1 MAARSIRI
9 DHIVLWPILLGLAYF
24 CFASLSLHLTRGVDG
39 VATIWPASGILLSAL
54 LLSPPKRWPAF
65 MIAAGVASFT
75 ANMDAG
81 AAWPRA
87 LGFSIVNVGESVLA
101 TCLLRRQRP
110 IDLSFADP
118 ASVGRFC
125 LAAMIAST
133 VSATLAN
140 MMSPVS
146 SSAVF
151 LSWLTTV
158 ALGMMIVTP
167 VVLTGA
173 NILMQR
179 PATPPMRVMTEGGLI
194 LTGVA
199 VLSIGVFAQS
209 TYPLLTLPMLG
220 VLAATYRLGP
230 HGATVSVLLIAI
242 IGSVATGYGLG
253 PVTFVDGVG
262 RAVLFFQFYLLT
274 LLGSALPLAALL
286 ATRERMMARI
296 GRDKRLLEMAERAA
310 HVGHWRFAADDGS
323 MLWSAEVFRMH
334 GLDEDGE
341 ALSYQDTLRL
351 FHPDD
356 QPRMSNAVDQ
366 LMTTG
371 EPFDLDARI
380 MRRDGTIRDVH
391 VRGEAERDRH
401 DQTVA
406 VFGMMQ
412 DVTAR
417 VESVRALHAA
427 RDAAEHEARRAVT
440 LSETDQLTGIANR
453 RKALAVLDERIVR
466 ASTGGQPVAIA
477 MLDIDH
483 FKSINDDFGHAMG
496 DAVLVRVAELCRL
509 ALRETDLVGRI
520 GGEEFM
526 LVIDG
531 VTPEGALITAER
543 VRHAIATADPVAPG
557 VRTITAS
564 LGVATFHPGAD
575 ACGLMQAA
583 DDALYAAKHGG
594 RNTLRVAA

>member
-1 MAARSIRI
+1 MAARTFRT
-9 DHIVLWPILLGLAYF
+9 DHVLLWPILLGLAYF

-39 VATIWPASGILLSAL
+39 VATIWPASGILLAAL
-54 LLSPPKRWPAF
+54 LLARPRRWAAF
-65 MIAAGVASFT
+65 MIAAGVASLA
-75 ANMDAG
+75 ANIDAG
-81 AAWPRA
+81 VPWSRA
-87 LGFSIVNVGESVLA
+87 LAFSVVNVGEALLA
-101 TCLLRRQRP
+101 TFLVRRRRP

-140 MMSPVS
+140 SVS
-146 SSAVF
+146 ADPSGAVF

-173 NILMQR
+173 NIVLQC
-179 PATPPMRVMTEGGLI
+179 PALPPARVVIEGTVI
-194 LTGVA
+194 LSGVA
-199 VLSIGVFAQS
+199 ILSIGVFGQS

-253 PVTFVDGVG
+253 PVTFVDGAE

-286 ATRERMMARI
+286 AARARMTARI

-310 HVGHWRFAADDGS
+310 HVGHWRFAIDDGS

-334 GLDEDGE
+334 GRDERGGAPSPQE
-341 ALSYQDTLRL
+341 AMRL

-356 QPRMSNAVDQ
+356 QSRIVAAMEQ
-366 LMTTG
+366 LLDTG

-380 MRRDGTIRDVH
+380 CRRDGTIRDVH

-417 VESVRALHAA
+417 VESVRALHVA
-427 RDAAEHEARRAVT
+427 RDAAEREARRAVM

-453 RKALAVLDERIVR
+453 RKALAVLEDRI
-466 ASTGGQPVAIA
+466 ACANAGGQPFAIA

-483 FKSINDDFGHAMG
+483 FKSINDDYGHAMG
-496 DAVLVRVAELCRL
+496 DVILVRVADLCRG

-531 VTPEGALITAER
+531 ATPEGALVTAER
-543 VRHAIATADPVAPG
+543 VRDAIASAHPVAPG

-564 LGVATFHPGAD
+564 LGVATFHPGTD
-575 ACGLMQAA
+575 CRSLMQAA

>member
-1 MAARSIRI
+1 MADRKNRT
-9 DHIVLWPILLGLAYF
+9 DHVLLWPLLLGLAYF

-39 VATIWPASGILLSAL
+39 VATIWPASGILLAAL
-54 LLSPPKRWPAF
+54 LLAPPPRWPALL
-65 MIAAGVASFT
+65 IAAGVASLT
-75 ANMDAG
+75 ANIDAG
-81 AAWPRA
+81 APWPRA
-87 LGFSIVNVGESVLA
+87 LGFSTINVGEAVLA

-125 LAAMIAST
+125 LSAMVAST
-133 VSATLAN
+133 VSAMLAN
-140 MMSPVS
+140 LVS
-146 SSAVF
+146 GNPSGTVF

-167 VVLTGA
+167 VMLTGA
-173 NILMQR
+173 NIVLLR
-179 PATPPMRVMTEGGLI
+179 PAQPLAGVVMEGAAILLGVAI
-194 LTGVA
+194 LT
-199 VLSIGVFAQS
+199 IGVFGQS

-253 PVTFVDGVG
+253 PVTFVGG
-262 RAVLFFQFYLLT
+262 AERAVLFFQFYLLT

-286 ATRERMMARI
+286 ATRGRMMARI

-310 HVGHWRFAADDGS
+310 HVGHWRLAADDGS

-334 GLDEDGE
+334 GLDEGGE
-341 ALSYQDTLRL
+341 APSRQEALRL
-351 FHPDD
+351 FHLDD
-356 QPRMSNAVDQ
+356 QPRIATAMEH
-366 LMTTG
+366 LLTTG

-380 MRRDGTIRDVH
+380 RRHDGTIRDVH

-453 RKALAVLDERIVR
+453 RKALAVLEERVAR
-466 ASTGGQPVAIA
+466 ANGGGQAFAIA

-483 FKSINDDFGHAMG
+483 FKAINDDFGHATG
-496 DAVLVRVAELCRL
+496 DAVLVRVAELCRV

-531 VTPEGALITAER
+531 ATPEGALITAER
-543 VRHAIATADPVAPG
+543 VRQAIATADPVASG
-557 VRTITAS
+557 VRRITAS
-564 LGVATFHPGAD
+564 FGVAAFHAGAD
-575 ACGLMQAA
+575 GSSLMQAA